1 MFYRPSEANTIQLF
15 VAIKGN
21 FSGVFFFEQSP
32 SEGKFPRG
40 YFINVATIGLDII
53 KIDSK

>member
-40 YFINVATIGLDII
+40 YLINVATIGLDII

>member
-1 MFYRPSEANTIQLF
+1 MFYRPSEANAIQLF

-32 SEGKFPRG
+32 SEGNFPRG
-40 YFINVATIGLDII
+40 YFINVATAGLYII